1 MCIMLRNIVFCVY
14 RKKPGVEN
22 PYESSTDGQNNKAYD
37 DSDNEQTG
45 FWVYR
50 CRSRSEGR
58 SILVSSDLIAFP
70 EMGK

>member
-1 MCIMLRNIVFCVY
+1 MCIILRNIVFCVY

-45 FWVYR
+45 F
-50 CRSRSEGR
+50 
-58 SILVSSDLIAFP
+58 
-70 EMGK
+70 